1 MAGRG
6 CGRSGRIVTQ
16 LAPRATTNR
25 RRAFVTPPVVFALV
39 LIPFLIESIGVF
51 YPAIQGI
58 LLSFVRW
65 NGIGI
70 AEPIGLDN
78 YVRLFTADTVFYGA
92 LGNTAIWLVLFG
104 GLSFIIGLAI
114 ALLLQAERRGVSIY
128 RTAIFLPMVFSLVVT
143 ALMWNSILQPR
154 GILNEALRG
163 LGLDDWTRIWLGD
176 PDTALYAVIVA
187 ALWRQ
192 IGYVMVLFIAGLKA
206 IDPTLHEAAHV
217 DGANAWQRFRFIT
230 LPQLRGVN
238 LVIISLLVI
247 DSLRSFDIIWAM
259 TGGGP
264 FRSSELLSTYMF
276 STAFTGRQLGYA
288 SAIAVV
294 IFLLAIGVIIS
305 YLIRAFSETKED

>member
-1 MAGRG
+1 M
-6 CGRSGRIVTQ
+6 TQ
-16 LAPRATTNR
+16 IAPRATNNR

-39 LIPFLIESIGVF
+39 LVPFTIEALGVF

-65 NGIGI
+65 NGIGV
-70 AEPIGLDN
+70 AEPVGLDN
-78 YVRLFTADTVFYGA
+78 YVRLFTNDTVFYGA

-104 GLSFIIGLAI
+104 GLSFVFGLAI
-114 ALLLQAERRGVSIY
+114 ALLLQAERRGVGVY

-143 ALMWNSILQPR
+143 AVMWNSIFQPR
-154 GILNEALRG
+154 GILNDTLQAVG
-163 LGLDDWTRIWLGD
+163 LGDWTRIWLGD

-206 IDPTLHEAAHV
+206 IDPTLHEAARV
-217 DGANAWQRFRFIT
+217 DGANVWQRFRFIT
-230 LPQLRGVN
+230 LPQLSGVN

-247 DSLRSFDIIWAM
+247 DSLRSFDIVWSM
-259 TGGGP
+259 TRGGP
-264 FRSSELLSTYMF
+264 FGSSELLSTYMF
-276 STAFTGRQLGYA
+276 STAFTDRQLGYA

-294 IFLLAIGVIIS
+294 IFLLAVGVIIS
-305 YLIRAFSETKED
+305 YLIRAFSDSKEDN

>member
-1 MAGRG
+1 M
-6 CGRSGRIVTQ
+6 TQ
-16 LAPRATTNR
+16 IAPRAKTNR
-25 RRAFVTPPVVFALV
+25 RRAFFTPPVVFALV
-39 LIPFLIESIGVF
+39 LIPFTIEAVGVF

-65 NGIGI
+65 NGIGV
-70 AEPIGLDN
+70 AEPVGFDN
-78 YVRLFTADTVFYGA
+78 YVRLFTNDIVLYGA

-104 GLSFIIGLAI
+104 GISFAMGLAI
-114 ALLLQAERRGVSIY
+114 ALLLQADRRGVSVY

-143 ALMWNSILQPR
+143 AVMWTAIFQPR
-154 GILNEALRG
+154 GILNDFLNAVG
-163 LGLDDWTRIWLGD
+163 LEDWTRIWLGD

-206 IDPTLHEAAHV
+206 IDPTLHEAARV
-217 DGANAWQRFRFIT
+217 DGANVFQRFRYIT
-230 LPQLRGVN
+230 MPQLRGVN

-259 TGGGP
+259 TRGGP
-264 FRSSELLSTYMF
+264 FGSSELLSTYMF
-276 STAFTGRQLGYA
+276 STAFTDRQLGYA

-294 IFLLAIGVIIS
+294 IFLLAVGVIIS
-305 YLIRAFSETKED
+305 YLIRAFSDTKED

>member
-1 MAGRG
+1 M
-6 CGRSGRIVTQ
+6 TKF
-16 LAPRATTNR
+16 APRATTNR

-39 LIPFLIESIGVF
+39 LVPFVIESLGVF

-65 NGIGI
+65 NGIGV
-70 AEPIGLDN
+70 AEPVGLDN
-78 YVRLFTADTVFYGA
+78 YVRLFTDDPAFYGA

-104 GLSFIIGLAI
+104 GLSFVFGLAI
-114 ALLLQAERRGVSIY
+114 ALLLQADRRGVGIY

-143 ALMWNSILQPR
+143 ALMWNSIFQPR
-154 GILNEALRG
+154 GILNETLRAM
-163 LGLDDWTRIWLGD
+163 GLDDWTRIWLGD
-176 PDTALYAVIVA
+176 PNTALYAVIVA

-206 IDPTLHEAAHV
+206 IDPTLHEAARV
-217 DGANAWQRFRFIT
+217 DGASAWQRFIHIT

-247 DSLRSFDIIWAM
+247 DSLRSFDIVWAM
-259 TGGGP
+259 TRGGP
-264 FRSSELLSTYMF
+264 FRSSELLSTLMF
-276 STAFTGRQLGYA
+276 STAFTDRQLGYA

-305 YLIRAFSETKED
+305 YLVRAFSDAKEDN